1 MRRAAD
7 APAEALLA
15 PGIVASLAV
24 QLVLNVAGVLNALP
38 MTGITLPLIS
48 LGGSSQATVL
58 VMCGVLIGVSGTRP
72 DDSSDGTRPSARHL
86 VY

>member
-1 MRRAAD
+1 MRPICAAVRRAAD

-15 PGIVASLAV
+15 TGIVASLAV
-24 QLVLNVAGVLNALP
+24 QLVLNIAGVLNALP

-58 VMCGVLIGVSGTRP
+58 VMCGVLIGVSG
-72 DDSSDGTRPSARHL
+72 ARHG
-86 VY
+86 